1 MNSPLLVVKNLVK
14 YFRNPNSNFWG
25 KEKWNKAVDGVTFD
39 IYPGETL
46 GIVGES
52 GCGKSTLGRTIIGLN
67 NPNKGEIL
75 FLGKDILKTSEN
87 YRKKLSTKMQII
99 FQDPAGSLNPRRTIE
114 ETLMDPFLIHGVYKN
129 SERKEK
135 IRKLITDV
143 GLDVYH
149 LDRYPHELSGGQKQ
163 RVGIARA
170 LSMEPEFIIC
180 DEPVS
185 ALDVSV
191 QAQIINLFQ
200 DLKKKFS
207 FSSLF
212 ISHDLSVIYH
222 ISDRIMVM
230 YLGRIVETAPI
241 KTFVKQPNHPYTQA
255 LLEGVPRL
263 EVGKRQYG
271 SQEQECAFHAEVNM

>member
-1 MNSPLLVVKNLVK
+1 M
-14 YFRNPNSNFWG
+14 
-25 KEKWNKAVDGVTFD
+25 
-39 IYPGETL
+39 
-46 GIVGES
+46 
-52 GCGKSTLGRTIIGLN
+52 
-67 NPNKGEIL
+67 
-75 FLGKDILKTSEN
+75 
-87 YRKKLSTKMQII
+87 
-99 FQDPAGSLNPRRTIE
+99 
-114 ETLMDPFLIHGVYKN
+114 
-129 SERKEK
+129 
-135 IRKLITDV
+135 
-143 GLDVYH
+143 DVYH

-230 YLGRIVETAPI
+230 YLGRIVEIASYEEIYKNPL
-241 KTFVKQPNHPYTQA
+241 HPYTK
-255 LLEGVPRL
+255 LLINSNPVLDKGGKTNNYLTNSEIDTRSKKNAGCSLADRCPKVF
-263 EVGKRQYG
+263 EVCKQKQPILKEYKTQHYA
-271 SQEQECAFHAEVNM
+271 SCHLY